1 MKIKPKEIRQYI
13 KKALSR
19 HIGKLFYFLK
29 KVFSFLKRISLFIGL
44 FLWNRLKSYW
54 RPFCIFLL
62 FLIIC
67 WGIIVLF
74 GIINK
79 VPNRRIE
86 MEIDREGDSE
96 LSSCKVS
103 INANFE
109 KKISKEKLF
118 NSKSN
123 LQEICNVVYIN
134 HCNASNGIP
143 LYKRERGGILLVGYP
158 NHIDNYEIL
167 RKKFPSHYKSLYTA
181 YSVRY
186 KVGVRD
192 STIKAE
198 KEKID
203 SANCTCNYTSEAC
216 CYEDDEGLY
225 VKGTHIVAFNNCS
238 GADTLYFANQNNNSR
253 QNFLCPW
260 DISQSNYKI
269 RINTTRIHCEKL
281 IIDFHQSVK
290 FSMMYPIPDKMT
302 ARSIE
307 YSSPNS
313 INELGDIGGLFFH
326 VEFVETKTMQDVR
339 NFILTVIMSIIVA
352 FFSSYVIKNIEKKYG

>member
-29 KVFSFLKRISLFIGL
+29 KVFSFLNRQSLFIAF

-54 RPFCIFLL
+54 RPICIFLL

-96 LSSCKVS
+96 LSSCKVF

-123 LQEICNVVYIN
+123 MEEICNAVCIN

-143 LYKRERGGILLVGYP
+143 LYKRERGGILLIGYP

-186 KVGVRD
+186 KVGVMD
-192 STIKAE
+192 STIETE
-198 KEKID
+198 KERID
-203 SANCTCNYTSEAC
+203 STSCTYNYMSEARY
-216 CYEDDEGLY
+216 YEDDEGLY
-225 VKGTHIVAFNNCS
+225 VKGIHMVAFENCS

-253 QNFLCPW
+253 QDFLSPW
-260 DISQSNYKI
+260 DVSQSCYKI
-269 RINTTRIHCEKL
+269 KINTTRIHCEKL
-281 IIDFHQSVK
+281 IIDFHQPVK
-290 FSMMYPIPDKMT
+290 FSMMYPAPDKIT
-302 ARSIE
+302 AKSIE
-307 YSSPNS
+307 YSAPNK

-326 VEFVETKTMQDVR
+326 VEFVKTKTMQDVR
-339 NFILTVIMSIIVA
+339 NFILTAIMSIVVA
-352 FFSSYVIKNIEKKYG
+352 FFSSYVIKIIKKI